1 MLEALGTFA
10 TSHPYM
16 GAFVLFFAFVIVTK
30 LERLADRAIDARSD
44 SEREYRRERRE
55 RIEGRTA

>member
-1 MLEALGTFA
+1 MLHEFSQFLTDHVIA
-10 TSHPYM
+10 
-16 GAFVLFFAFVIVTK
+16 GAFLLFVLFVIVGK

-55 RIEGRTA
+55 RIEGRAA